1 MQPDES
7 GSTARREI
15 LAEMKVGSIVG
26 DAFYNR
32 YKACFI
38 KKKVMHLVVFAIKNN
53 LKLPWTYILECET
66 AMALSVARFWDL
78 EYS

>member
-38 KKKVMHLVVFAIKNN
+38 KKKKSCI
-53 LKLPWTYILECET
+53 
-66 AMALSVARFWDL
+66 
-78 EYS
+78 